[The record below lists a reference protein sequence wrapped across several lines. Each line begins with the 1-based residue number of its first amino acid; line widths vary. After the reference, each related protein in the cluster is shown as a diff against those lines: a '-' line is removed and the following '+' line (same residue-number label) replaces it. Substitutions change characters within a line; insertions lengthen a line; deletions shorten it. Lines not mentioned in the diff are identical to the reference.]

1 MTAAMIRQAFAHT
14 PPLWWPVLVLSILAL
29 HGEMARAAAAGF
41 THGQIRLLPH
51 GRLVLDLVPPV
62 PVLAEAPRPTPE
74 RLALCRALS
83 GDTAARPAG
92 LVTGHAHGH
101 GDLMVSPGLNLQAV
115 RSALTAPAPVPDT
128 S

>member
-1 MTAAMIRQAFAHT
+1 MTAAMIREAFAHT

-41 THGQIRLLPH
+41 THGQIRLLAH

-62 PVLAEAPRPTPE
+62 PALPDNSRPAPN
-74 RLALCRALS
+74 RLALNRALS
-83 GDTAARPAG
+83 GDTSDRPPGIAAAPSSCRPVGRIIAGLCALRRPA
-92 LVTGHAHGH
+92 
-101 GDLMVSPGLNLQAV
+101 
-115 RSALTAPAPVPDT
+115 APAATRWLADT